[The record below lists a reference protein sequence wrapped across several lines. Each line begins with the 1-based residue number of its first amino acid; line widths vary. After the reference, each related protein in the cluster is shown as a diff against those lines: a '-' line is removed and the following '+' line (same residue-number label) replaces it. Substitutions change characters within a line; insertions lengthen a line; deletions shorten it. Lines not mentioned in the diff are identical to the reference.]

1 MPNFSFTETNKKRR
15 KKYMAMNVEIL
26 IKGLAACYREGNFW
40 KVVFICDGI
49 HPVNFLVHGEIHE
62 QSPLQR
68 EFSDRNISFT
78 GVSDSPLSTG
88 PAFNSIFNM
97 AAEDYA
103 HGHDKLK
110 LARNGSTKVI
120 SMLIP
125 SAILDTYCLTRRK
138 YFVQEDRRG
147 APVRIIDR
155 VAAVISA
162 KFDVTAMPGLTMIIK
177 EKGVDDIPVHFPFV
191 DGTKLTLTFDNDCG
205 EFCHENDFYLYYDLV
220 KDKTKKKLMA
230 GQVLNSHMIRFS
242 STAKIGNLVTDTT
255 IPICDDGSDPSP
267 DLGNCDPVV
276 IEPPP
281 TPLKP

>member
-1 MPNFSFTETNKKRR
+1 MP
-15 KKYMAMNVEIL
+15 MNVEIL

-49 HPVNFLVHGEIHE
+49 HPVNFLVNGVSHA
-62 QSPLQR
+62 QSPIQR
-68 EFSDRNISFT
+68 DFNDRNISFM
-78 GVSDSPLSTG
+78 GVPDSPLSTG

-97 AAEDYA
+97 AANTYA
-103 HGHDKLK
+103 HGRGKLK
-110 LARNGSTKVI
+110 LARNGNTKVI

-125 SAILDTYCLTRRK
+125 SASLDTYCLTQRK

-147 APVRIIDR
+147 APVQIIDR
-155 VAAVISA
+155 VAGVISA
-162 KFDVTAMPGLTMIIK
+162 KFEVTATSGLTMIIK
-177 EKGVDDIPVHFPFV
+177 EKGVNDIPILFPFV
-191 DGTKLTLTFDNDCG
+191 DGTPLTLTFDNDCG

-220 KDKTKKKLMA
+220 KDKSKKKLMA

-255 IPICDDGSDPSP
+255 IPIFDDGSDPSP

-281 TPLKP
+281 TPLRP